1 MAENKEFKCSFCGK
15 PKNEIKTL
23 IAGPNQYICNECIDL
38 CHDIIH
44 EVKAEDV
51 NNSDYKSASTTPEE
65 IKEYLDNHVI
75 GQNEAKEVISV
86 AVYNHYKRIN
96 STDTDIELDKS
107 NILLFGPSGT
117 GKTLI
122 GKTIAKFLDVPFAQ
136 IDATTLTE
144 SGYVGEDVEN
154 VVQRLLIAADFDVEK
169 AERGIVY
176 IDEIDKKAK
185 KGENLSITKDVSGEG
200 VQQALLK
207 IVEGTIVRVPP
218 GGGRKHPN
226 QEMIEVDT
234 RKILFIVGGAFVG
247 IDKIVENRVNTNPG
261 IGFSAKQKGSCDCNP
276 REYIKT
282 QDLLKY
288 GLIPE
293 FMGRFPIIVG
303 LDELTQPELV
313 RILVEPKNSIVAQF
327 QKLFSLDGVEL
338 EMGDDTLSAIA
349 KIAHEDTTGA
359 RGLRSVIEK
368 SLLKL
373 QFTLPKL
380 AENGLVKVI
389 ITKDFILDGTELPML
404 VYAEDNKKDDKK
416 SEQGVDGQ
424 IL

>member
-1 MAENKEFKCSFCGK
+1 LAENKEFKCSFCGK

-44 EVKAEDV
+44 EVKSKKQDD
-51 NNSDYKSASTTPEE
+51 DYESVTVTPEE
-65 IKEYLDNHVI
+65 IKEYLDAHVI
-75 GQNEAKEVISV
+75 GQDEAKEVVAV

-107 NILLFGPSGT
+107 NILVFGPSGT

-136 IDATTLTE
+136 VDATTLTE

-154 VVQRLLIAADFDVEK
+154 IVQRLLISADFDVEK
-169 AERGIVY
+169 AERGIIY

-247 IDKIVENRVNTNPG
+247 IDKIVENRVNTSPG
-261 IGFSAKQKGSCDCNP
+261 IGFGASHKTASIKCNT
-276 REYIKT
+276 RKEIRT

-293 FMGRFPIIVG
+293 FMGRFPIVVG
-303 LDELTQPELV
+303 LDELTEEELV

-327 QKLFSLDGVEL
+327 KKLFSLDNVEL
-338 EMGDDTLSAIA
+338 EMGDETLSAIA

-368 SLLKL
+368 SLLKM

-380 AENGLVKVI
+380 AKQGLEKVI
-389 ITKDFILDGTELPML
+389 ITKEFINAEIDTPIL
-404 VYAEDNKKDDKK
+404 VYAEDELEN
-416 SEQGVDGQ
+416 EQSIDG
-424 IL
+424 

>member
-1 MAENKEFKCSFCGK
+1 MADNKEFKCSFCGK

-23 IAGPNQYICNECIDL
+23 IAGPNNYICNECIDL
-38 CHDIIH
+38 CHNIIH
-44 EVKAEDV
+44 EVKSEEKPD
-51 NNSDYKSASTTPEE
+51 KPLSTTPEE
-65 IKEYLDNHVI
+65 IKEYLDEHVI

-96 STDTDIELDKS
+96 DTDTDIELDKS
-107 NILLFGPSGT
+107 NILCFGPSGT

-154 VVQRLLIAADFDVEK
+154 VVQRLLIASDFDIKK

-207 IVEGTIVRVPP
+207 IVEGTVVRVPP
-218 GGGRKHPN
+218 AGGRKHPN
-226 QEMIEVDT
+226 AEMIEVDT

-261 IGFSAKQKGSCDCNP
+261 IGFGAVVKPGEIISTNEHARATDF
-276 REYIKT
+276 
-282 QDLLKY
+282 LKY

-303 LDELTQPELV
+303 LDKLTEDELV
-313 RILVEPKNSIVAQF
+313 RILIEPKNSIVSQF

-338 EMGDDTLSAIA
+338 EIGKEALCAIA
-349 KIAHEDTTGA
+349 KTANEDTTGA

-368 SLLKL
+368 SLLKI

-380 AENGLVKVI
+380 AKNGLIKVI
-389 ITKDFILDGTELPML
+389 ISKEFINDESELPML
-404 VYAEDNKKDDKK
+404 VYAEKKDKDNNTE
-416 SEQGVDGQ
+416 SEQS
-424 IL
+424 INE

>member
-1 MAENKEFKCSFCGK
+1 LAENKEFKCSFCGK
-15 PKNEIKTL
+15 PKNDIKTL
-23 IAGPNQYICNECIDL
+23 IAGPNNYICNECIDL

-44 EVKAEDV
+44 EVKKEEKQ
-51 NNSDYKSASTTPEE
+51 DYSSISTTPEE

-75 GQNEAKEVISV
+75 GQNEAKEVVSV

-96 STDTDIELDKS
+96 APDTGVELDKS
-107 NILLFGPSGT
+107 NILCFGPSGT

-154 VVQRLLIAADFDVEK
+154 VVQRLLIASDFDVEK

-207 IVEGTIVRVPP
+207 IVEGTVVRVPP

-247 IDKIVENRVNTNPG
+247 IDKIVENRVNTSPG
-261 IGFSAKQKGSCDCNP
+261 IGFSAKQKGSCECNT
-276 REYIKT
+276 REHIRT

-303 LDELTQPELV
+303 LDELTQDELV
-313 RILVEPKNSIVAQF
+313 RILIEPKSSIISQF
-327 QKLFSLDGVEL
+327 KMLFALDNVEL
-338 EMGDDTLSAIA
+338 EVGDEALQAIA
-349 KIAHEDTTGA
+349 NIAHEDTTGA

-368 SLLKL
+368 SLLKT
-373 QFTLPKL
+373 QFKLPKL
-380 AENGLVKVI
+380 AKTGLIKVI
-389 ITKDFILDGTELPML
+389 ITKDFISGDTDKPIL
-404 VYAEDNKKDDKK
+404 VYKEDDVKET
-416 SEQGVDGQ
+416 EQKVDG
-424 IL
+424 

>member
-15 PKNEIKTL
+15 PKTEIKTL
-23 IAGPNQYICNECIDL
+23 IAGPNNYICNECVDL
-38 CHDIIH
+38 CHEIIH
-44 EVKAEDV
+44 EIKSDVK
-51 NNSDYKSASTTPEE
+51 NTDYASITTTPEE
-65 IKEYLDNHVI
+65 IKEYLDKHVI

-86 AVYNHYKRIN
+86 AVYNHYKRI
-96 STDTDIELDKS
+96 SVTETDIELDKS
-107 NILLFGPSGT
+107 NILVFGPSGT

-136 IDATTLTE
+136 IDATSLTE

-154 VVQRLLIAADFDVEK
+154 VVQRLLIQSDFDVEK

-176 IDEIDKKAK
+176 IDEIDKKAR
-185 KGENLSITKDVSGEG
+185 KGENISITKDVSGEG

-207 IVEGTIVRVPP
+207 IVEGTVVRVPP

-261 IGFSAKQKGSCDCNP
+261 IGFGATHKKINDKCCNT
-276 REYIKT
+276 REEIRT
-282 QDLLKY
+282 QDFLKY

-303 LDELTQPELV
+303 LDALTEEELV
-313 RILVEPKNSIVAQF
+313 RILIEPKNSIVAQF
-327 QKLFSLDGVEL
+327 QKLFSLDDVEL
-338 EMGDDTLSAIA
+338 EIGEEALRAIA
-349 KIAHEDTTGA
+349 KVANEDTTGA

-368 SLLKL
+368 SLLKI

-380 AENGLVKVI
+380 SKEGLVKVI
-389 ITKDFILDGTELPML
+389 ITKEFINDDSELPML
-404 VYAEDNKKDDKK
+404 VYGEDKNKDDKK
-416 SEQGVDGQ
+416 KSKKTINE
-424 IL
+424 

>member
-1 MAENKEFKCSFCGK
+1 LAENKEFKCSFCGK

-51 NNSDYKSASTTPEE
+51 NNPDYKSVSTTPEE
-65 IKEYLDNHVI
+65 IKDYLDEHVI

-96 STDTDIELDKS
+96 STDTDVELDKS
-107 NILLFGPSGT
+107 NILVFGPSGT

-136 IDATTLTE
+136 IDATSLTE

-154 VVQRLLIAADFDVEK
+154 VVQRLLIASDFDVEK

-207 IVEGTIVRVPP
+207 IVEGTVVRVPP

-226 QEMIEVDT
+226 QDMIEVDT

-261 IGFSAKQKGSCDCNP
+261 IGFGAKQKGSCECNA
-276 REYIKT
+276 REHIKT
-282 QDLLKY
+282 QDFLKY

-303 LDELTQPELV
+303 LDELTEKELV
-313 RILVEPKNSIVAQF
+313 RILIEPKNSIVAQF
-327 QKLFSLDGVEL
+327 KKLFSLDGVEL
-338 EMGDDTLSAIA
+338 EMGDDTLAAIA
-349 KIAHEDTTGA
+349 RVANEDTTGA

-380 AENGLVKVI
+380 AQEGLEKVI
-389 ITKDFILDGTELPML
+389 ITKEFINTEVDTPIL
-404 VYAEDNKKDDKK
+404 VYAEDDKKDSKK
-416 SEQGVDGQ
+416 AEQGIDG
-424 IL
+424 

>member
-1 MAENKEFKCSFCGK
+1 LAENKEFKCSFCGK
-15 PKNEIKTL
+15 PKNDIKTL

-44 EVKAEDV
+44 EVKKEEKQ
-51 NNSDYKSASTTPEE
+51 DYTSISTTPEE

-75 GQNEAKEVISV
+75 GQNEAKEVVSV

-96 STDTDIELDKS
+96 ATDTGVELDKS
-107 NILLFGPSGT
+107 NILCFGPSGT

-154 VVQRLLIAADFDVEK
+154 VVQRLLISSDFDVEK

-207 IVEGTIVRVPP
+207 IVEGTVVRVPP

-261 IGFSAKQKGSCDCNP
+261 IGFSAKQKGSCECDT
-276 REYIKT
+276 REHIRAT
-282 QDLLKY
+282 DFLKY

-303 LDELTQPELV
+303 LDELTEEELV
-313 RILVEPKNSIVAQF
+313 RILIEPKNSIISQF
-327 QKLFSLDGVEL
+327 QTLFSLDNVEL
-338 EMGDDTLSAIA
+338 EIGDEALQAIA
-349 KIAHEDTTGA
+349 SIAHEDTTGA

-368 SLLKL
+368 SLLKT

-380 AENGLVKVI
+380 AKKGLIKVI
-389 ITKDFILDGTELPML
+389 ITKEFISGDTDKPIL
-404 VYAEDNKKDDKK
+404 VYKEEDAKET
-416 SEQGVDGQ
+416 EQKVDG
-424 IL
+424 

>member
-1 MAENKEFKCSFCGK
+1 MPDNKDFKCSFCGK

-38 CHDIIH
+38 CHNIIH
-44 EVKAEDV
+44 EVKAKDV
-51 NNSDYKSASTTPEE
+51 NNPDYASVTVTPEE
-65 IKEYLDNHVI
+65 IKEYLDEHVI
-75 GQNEAKEVISV
+75 GQDEAKEVVAV

-107 NILLFGPSGT
+107 NILVFGPSGT

-154 VVQRLLIAADFDVEK
+154 VVQRLLIASDFDVEK

-226 QEMIEVDT
+226 QDMIEVDT

-261 IGFSAKQKGSCDCNP
+261 IGFGAKHKNKASKCNT
-276 REYIKT
+276 REEIRT

-293 FMGRFPIIVG
+293 FMGRFPIVVG
-303 LDELTQPELV
+303 LDELTEEELV
-313 RILVEPKNSIVAQF
+313 RILIEPRNSIVAQF
-327 QKLFSLDGVEL
+327 KKLFSLDDVEL

-380 AENGLVKVI
+380 AKAGLEKVI
-389 ITKDFILDGTELPML
+389 ITKEFINAEVDTPIL
-404 VYAEDNKKDDKK
+404 VYKE
-416 SEQGVDGQ
+416 EQTEETEQNIDGK
-424 IL
+424 

>member
-1 MAENKEFKCSFCGK
+1 LAENKDFKCSFCGK
-15 PKNEIKTL
+15 PKTDIKTL
-23 IAGPNQYICNECIDL
+23 IAGPNNYICNECIDL

-44 EVKAEDV
+44 EI
-51 NNSDYKSASTTPEE
+51 KSEEKKDFTSISSTPEE
-65 IKEYLDNHVI
+65 IKEYLDKHVI
-75 GQNEAKEVISV
+75 GQNEAKEVIAV

-96 STDTDIELDKS
+96 ATDTDIELDKS
-107 NILLFGPSGT
+107 NILCFGPSGT

-122 GKTIAKFLDVPFAQ
+122 GKTIANFLDVPFAQ

-154 VVQRLLIAADFDVEK
+154 VVQRLLIQSDFDVEK

-247 IDKIVENRVNTNPG
+247 IDKIVDNRVNTNPG
-261 IGFSAKQKGSCDCNP
+261 IGFGATHKKNHKGCCNT
-276 REYIKT
+276 REHIKT
-282 QDLLKY
+282 QDFLKY

-303 LDELTQPELV
+303 LDELTEEELV
-313 RILVEPKNSIVAQF
+313 RILVEPKNSIISQF
-327 QKLFSLDGVEL
+327 KKLFSLDGVEL
-338 EMGDDTLSAIA
+338 EVGDEALTAIA

-368 SLLKL
+368 SLLKT

-380 AENGLVKVI
+380 AKEGLVKVI
-389 ITKDFILDGTELPML
+389 ITKEFIDDNSELPML
-404 VYAEDNKKDDKK
+404 VYEKDKDDSKDVEK
-416 SEQGVDGQ
+416 SINESTTK
-424 IL
+424 

>member
-1 MAENKEFKCSFCGK
+1 LAENKEFKCSFCGK

-38 CHDIIH
+38 CHNIIH

-51 NNSDYKSASTTPEE
+51 NNSDYNSSSVTPEE
-65 IKEYLDNHVI
+65 IKEYLDEHVI
-75 GQNEAKEVISV
+75 GQDEAKEVVSV

-107 NILLFGPSGT
+107 NILVFGPSGT

-154 VVQRLLIAADFDVEK
+154 VVQRLLIASDFDVEK

-207 IVEGTIVRVPP
+207 IVEGTVVRVPP

-261 IGFSAKQKGSCDCNP
+261 IGFGAQHKNDSCKCNT
-276 REYIKT
+276 REEIRT

-303 LDELTQPELV
+303 LDELTQEELV
-313 RILVEPKNSIVAQF
+313 RILIEPKNSIVAQF
-327 QKLFSLDGVEL
+327 KKLFSLDDVEL

-349 KIAHEDTTGA
+349 RIAHEDTTGA

-380 AENGLVKVI
+380 AKEGLEKVI
-389 ITKDFILDGTELPML
+389 ITKEFINAEANTPIL
-404 VYAEDNKKDDKK
+404 VYAEEDKKDDKK
-416 SEQGVDGQ
+416 AEQNIDG
-424 IL
+424 

>member
-51 NNSDYKSASTTPEE
+51 NNPDYKSVSTTPEE
-65 IKEYLDNHVI
+65 IKDYLDEHVI

-96 STDTDIELDKS
+96 STDTDVELDKS
-107 NILLFGPSGT
+107 NILVFGPSGT

-136 IDATTLTE
+136 IDATSLTE

-154 VVQRLLIAADFDVEK
+154 VVQRLLIASDFDVEK

-207 IVEGTIVRVPP
+207 IVEGTVVRVPP
-218 GGGRKHPN
+218 GGGRKRPN
-226 QEMIEVDT
+226 QDMIEVDT

-261 IGFSAKQKGSCDCNP
+261 IGFGAKQKGSCECNT
-276 REYIKT
+276 REHVKT
-282 QDLLKY
+282 QDFLKY

-303 LDELTQPELV
+303 LDELTEKELV
-313 RILVEPKNSIVAQF
+313 RILIEPKNSIVAQF
-327 QKLFSLDGVEL
+327 KKLFSLDGVEL
-338 EMGDDTLSAIA
+338 EMGDDTLAAIA
-349 KIAHEDTTGA
+349 RVANEDTTGA

-380 AENGLVKVI
+380 AQEGLEKVI
-389 ITKDFILDGTELPML
+389 ITKEFINTEVDTPIL
-404 VYAEDNKKDDKK
+404 VYAEDDKKDSKK
-416 SEQGVDGQ
+416 AEQGIDG
-424 IL
+424 

>member
-15 PKNEIKTL
+15 PKTEIKTL
-23 IAGPNQYICNECIDL
+23 IAGPNQYICNECVDL

-44 EVKAEDV
+44 EVKAEDKPD
-51 NNSDYKSASTTPEE
+51 SKTSTITPEE
-65 IKEYLDNHVI
+65 IKNFLDVHVI
-75 GQNEAKEVISV
+75 GQNEAKEVIAV

-96 STDTDIELDKS
+96 AEENEDDIELDKS
-107 NILLFGPSGT
+107 NILIFGPSGT
-117 GKTLI
+117 GKTLL
-122 GKTIAKFLDVPFAQ
+122 GKTIAHYLDVPFAQ

-154 VVQRLLIAADFDVEK
+154 VVQRLLIASDFDVSK

-247 IDKIVENRVNTNPG
+247 VDKIVEKRVNTNPG
-261 IGFSAKQKGSCDCNP
+261 IGFSATPKGHVTINT
-276 REYIKT
+276 REEIKT
-282 QDLLKY
+282 QDLIKY

-303 LDELTQPELV
+303 LDELTEDELV
-313 RILVEPKNSIVAQF
+313 RILIEPKNSIVSQF
-327 QKLFSLDGVEL
+327 KKLFSLDDVEL
-338 EMGDDTLSAIA
+338 EVTDDALIAIA
-349 KIAHEDTTGA
+349 KVANDDTTGA

-368 SLLKL
+368 SLLQL

-380 AENGLVKVI
+380 SKQGLSKVV
-389 ITKDFILDGTELPML
+389 ITKDFINGNEKPML
-404 VYAEDNKKDDKK
+404 VFDEKVENKDT
-416 SEQGVDGQ
+416 EQS
-424 IL
+424 INE

>member
-51 NNSDYKSASTTPEE
+51 NNPDYKSVSTTPEE
-65 IKEYLDNHVI
+65 IKDYLDEHVI

-96 STDTDIELDKS
+96 STDTDVELDKS
-107 NILLFGPSGT
+107 NILVFGPSGT

-136 IDATTLTE
+136 IDATSLTE

-154 VVQRLLIAADFDVEK
+154 VVQRLLIASDFDVEK

-207 IVEGTIVRVPP
+207 IVEGTVVRVPP

-226 QEMIEVDT
+226 QDMIEVDT

-261 IGFSAKQKGSCDCNP
+261 IGFGAKQKGSCECNT
-276 REYIKT
+276 REHVKT
-282 QDLLKY
+282 QDFLKY

-303 LDELTQPELV
+303 LDELTEKELV
-313 RILVEPKNSIVAQF
+313 RILIEPKNSIVAQF
-327 QKLFSLDGVEL
+327 KKLFSLDGVEL
-338 EMGDDTLSAIA
+338 EMGDDTLAAIA
-349 KIAHEDTTGA
+349 RVANEDTTGA

-380 AENGLVKVI
+380 AQEGLEKVI
-389 ITKDFILDGTELPML
+389 ITKEFINTEVDTPIL
-404 VYAEDNKKDDKK
+404 VYAEDDKKDSKK
-416 SEQGVDGQ
+416 TEQGIDG
-424 IL
+424 

>member
-1 MAENKEFKCSFCGK
+1 MPDNKEFKCSFCGK
-15 PKNEIKTL
+15 PKTEIKTL

-38 CHDIIH
+38 CHNIIH
-44 EVKAEDV
+44 EVKSKADKT
-51 NNSDYKSASTTPEE
+51 DYASVTVTPEE
-65 IKEYLDNHVI
+65 IKEYLDDHVI
-75 GQNEAKEVISV
+75 GQDEAKEVVAV

-107 NILLFGPSGT
+107 NILVFGPSGT

-122 GKTIAKFLDVPFAQ
+122 GKTIANFLDVPFAQ

-154 VVQRLLIAADFDVEK
+154 VVQRLLIASDFDVEK

-226 QEMIEVDT
+226 QDMIEVDT

-261 IGFSAKQKGSCDCNP
+261 IGFGAKHKNKASKCNT
-276 REYIKT
+276 REEIRT

-293 FMGRFPIIVG
+293 FMGRFPIVVG
-303 LDELTQPELV
+303 LDELTEEELV
-313 RILVEPKNSIVAQF
+313 RILVEPRNSIVAQF
-327 QKLFSLDGVEL
+327 KKLFSLDNVEL

-380 AENGLVKVI
+380 AKAGLEKVI
-389 ITKDFILDGTELPML
+389 ITKEFINAEVDTPIL
-404 VYAEDNKKDDKK
+404 VYKEEETKET
-416 SEQGVDGQ
+416 EQNIDGK
-424 IL
+424 

>member
-1 MAENKEFKCSFCGK
+1 LADNKEFKCSFCGK

-23 IAGPNQYICNECIDL
+23 IAGPNNYICNECIDL

-44 EVKAEDV
+44 EVKSSEKD
-51 NNSDYKSASTTPEE
+51 DHKYITTTPEE
-65 IKEYLDNHVI
+65 IKEYLDKHVI

-96 STDTDIELDKS
+96 DTDTDIELDKS
-107 NILLFGPSGT
+107 NILCFGPSGT

-154 VVQRLLIAADFDVEK
+154 VVQRLLISSNFDIKK

-207 IVEGTIVRVPP
+207 IVEGTVVRVPP
-218 GGGRKHPN
+218 AGGRKHPN
-226 QEMIEVDT
+226 AEMIEVDT

-261 IGFSAKQKGSCDCNP
+261 IGFGAVVKPGEVINT
-276 REYIKT
+276 REHIKT
-282 QDLLKY
+282 QDFLRY

-303 LDELTQPELV
+303 LDALTEDELV
-313 RILVEPKNSIVAQF
+313 RILIEPKNSIISQF
-327 QKLFSLDGVEL
+327 QKLFSLDNVEL
-338 EMGDDTLSAIA
+338 EIGKEALCAIA
-349 KIAHEDTTGA
+349 KVANEDTTGA

-368 SLLKL
+368 SLLKI

-380 AENGLVKVI
+380 AKEGLVKVI
-389 ITKDFILDGTELPML
+389 ITKEFINDDSELPML
-404 VYAEDNKKDDKK
+404 VYAEKKDKDKDNKTET
-416 SEQGVDGQ
+416 EQS
-424 IL
+424 INE